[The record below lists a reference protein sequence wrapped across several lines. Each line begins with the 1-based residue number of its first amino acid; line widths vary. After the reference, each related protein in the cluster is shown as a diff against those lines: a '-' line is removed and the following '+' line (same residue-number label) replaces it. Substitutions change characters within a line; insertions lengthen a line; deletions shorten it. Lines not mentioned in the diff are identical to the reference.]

1 MMGMVDYQHSDIV
14 KLKETKFKELEVQ
27 LWFSDNA
34 FVISEVGKDGMVSL
48 NELDETVSAS
58 EIQSM
63 PVNKKHAGNVY
74 YDPIIA
80 ASIIG
85 PDDEIPVHSTDYSY
99 FMDHLGRVTE
109 ENGTTLRALVEGQK
123 FKYVHE
129 VQHWLRE
136 RYGTDDLR
144 IHHKLITPT
153 ERCFRNLWS
162 LRDGLL
168 DAGVSSYQF
177 LYEMAN
183 MLYLRWMA
191 VSDDNEMARWK
202 DMERAVDDDKVEKYQ
217 QAINRIK
224 QETRIFS
231 ATMLE
236 QAIGEVSK
244 CAQKEN
250 IAELFDLMLQ
260 ENSKTKDGGAIQNT
274 TPKVLA
280 QLLVKV
286 MQPKLGER
294 WHDPAAGFAGFL
306 VEIDK
311 YLRDSND
318 KYQTLTEE
326 ERKFQ
331 ITEALSGMEFQREAA
346 RIGFCNTRFHGLWCN
361 VKKGDS
367 LETVDYQLYD
377 GIICEPPIQMFSLA
391 GKQSTGSY
399 KNKQL
404 EFVELILK
412 SLSYQLEGRAAMLLP
427 ESFFYKSGWEYRHI
441 RKFLFEQYSNHA
453 ILRLP
458 KGIYP
463 NTNISMCA
471 IFLRYRPNNNG
482 HVLIYDM
489 QSEKLKPERLQDVS
503 VFDGFIKAYHDGVFG
518 KKGYILS
525 MDQLRN
531 DDYQINFGVDND
543 SEKQQMETPS
553 YYLKEANKVVKE
565 IRSMLSKMEK
575 EING

>member
-1 MMGMVDYQHSDIV
+1 MKCLVDYQRNDIV
-14 KLKETKFKELEVQ
+14 KLNESKFKELEGQ

-34 FVISEVGKDGMVSL
+34 FVIAEVGKGGTVSL

-58 EIQSM
+58 EILPM
-63 PVNKKHAGNVY
+63 PVSKKHAGNIY

-85 PDDEIPVHSTDYSY
+85 PNDEIPVHSTDYSY

-109 ENGTTLRALVEGQK
+109 EDGTTLRALVEGQK

-136 RYGTDDLR
+136 RYGTDDLKV
-144 IHHKLITPT
+144 HHKIITMA
-153 ERCFRNLWS
+153 EVQYRSLWNLRES
-162 LRDGLL
+162 LLE
-168 DAGVSSYQF
+168 AGVSSYQF

-183 MLYLRWMA
+183 MLYLRWMTFYDEKEA
-191 VSDDNEMARWK
+191 DRWK
-202 DMERAVDDDKVEKYQ
+202 K
-217 QAINRIK
+217 
-224 QETRIFS
+224 
-231 ATMLE
+231 LE
-236 QAIGEVSK
+236 QASGEDLLHFYQEAIRQTKQQTRIYSASVLGEAIKVVSK
-244 CAQKEN
+244 CAKQEN

-260 ENSKTKDGGAIQNT
+260 ENSKAKDGGAIQNA

-286 MQPKLGER
+286 MQPKLGEH
-294 WHDPAAGFAGFL
+294 WHDPAAGFSGFL

-311 YLRDSND
+311 YLRENNQQ
-318 KYQTLTEE
+318 YQTLTEE

-361 VKKGDS
+361 VKHGDS
-367 LETVDYQLYD
+367 LEAVDYQQYD

-391 GKQSTGSY
+391 GKQSSGTY

-412 SLSYQLEGRAAMLLP
+412 SLSYQFEGRAAMLLP

-441 RKFLFEQYSNHA
+441 RKFLFEEYSNHA

-471 IFLRYRPNNNG
+471 IFLRCRPSEDG
-482 HVLIYDM
+482 KVLIYDM
-489 QSEKLKPERLQDVS
+489 QSEKLKPEQLQDVS
-503 VFDGFIKAYHDGVFG
+503 VFNGFIKAYRDGVFG
-518 KKGYILS
+518 KKNYFLS
-525 MDQLRN
+525 LNQFRN
-531 DDYQINFGVDND
+531 DDYQINFGADND
-543 SEKQQMETPS
+543 SEKPQMETPS
-553 YYLKEANKVVKE
+553 YYLLEANKIVRE
-565 IRSMLSKMEK
+565 IRSLLSKMEK